1 MTSYRAPRIIQKSP
15 HVWLHIFAGS
25 FPVWI
30 SVCVGGGRGEVPA
43 KSCFEHHV
51 ISLWRR
57 IQLPLIEVKFPFS
70 SHVTMF
76 RFAILL
82 RYLLQSALILV
93 QWSSLCPLSDVCEH
107 IWLVFRMVGCEMVII
122 SCKSTTQMLEQWRV
136 KKLLKFFVKLEI
148 LCGWSSL
155 VLLPIRRENYR
166 PENLL

>member
-1 MTSYRAPRIIQKSP
+1 MFGCTFLLEASLFEFQ
-15 HVWLHIFAGS
+15 
-25 FPVWI
+25 
-30 SVCVGGGRGEVPA
+30 CVGGGGEGWSASKILLRTPRNLSVTQDTVA
-43 KSCFEHHV
+43 A
-51 ISLWRR
+51 
-57 IQLPLIEVKFPFS
+57 LIEVKFPFS

-76 RFAILL
+76 GFAILL

-93 QWSSLCPLSDVCEH
+93 QWSFLCPLSDVCEH

-148 LCGWSSL
+148 LCEWSSL